1 MIDAYVILLE
11 DQTEKFLLNDM
22 IKVKCGNVK
31 VNPFTAVTPE
41 TIEDDLKLFENFDPK
56 NFKWKW
62 PTDPSEDHLDMQT
75 GLYKF
80 CYSAKSQDKKVA
92 CSLSHMLLWDLC
104 VSDDKPIIVF
114 ESDARMLRSID
125 EKDLEMFRGNKVV
138 GLNDPRGAT
147 RGASLYHERVSQT
160 IGIQKTPVINRMDDP
175 PYPQGL
181 AGHSAYYIEPEGAK
195 ELLDKVETYG
205 MFPNDAYM
213 CRELFPWIRVVY
225 PYYTRISG
233 ESSTTTS

>member
-1 MIDAYVILLE
+1 
-11 DQTEKFLLNDM
+11 
-22 IKVKCGNVK
+22 
-31 VNPFTAVTPE
+31 
-41 TIEDDLKLFENFDPK
+41 
-56 NFKWKW
+56 
-62 PTDPSEDHLDMQT
+62 
-75 GLYKF
+75 
-80 CYSAKSQDKKVA
+80 
-92 CSLSHMLLWDLC
+92 
-104 VSDDKPIIVF
+104 
-114 ESDARMLRSID
+114 
-125 EKDLEMFRGNKVV
+125 
-138 GLNDPRGAT
+138 
-147 RGASLYHERVSQT
+147 
-160 IGIQKTPVINRMDDP
+160 MDDP